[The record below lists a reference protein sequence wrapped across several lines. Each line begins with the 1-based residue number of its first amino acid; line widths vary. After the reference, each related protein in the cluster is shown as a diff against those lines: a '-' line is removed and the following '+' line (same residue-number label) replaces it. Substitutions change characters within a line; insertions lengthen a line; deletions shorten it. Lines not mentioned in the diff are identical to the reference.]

1 MANSG
6 NRTARRFCSPSRRS
20 PLPET
25 LSSLFRIGDARL
37 ISIPASPTVSSSYQR
52 GTTRKVA
59 RPDASREDSRTILIT
74 RTAASREWL
83 WSITDAHKTYGA
95 SPNSSRG
102 DITTSQKPIG
112 LTMGQSHRLV
122 GVQDSKKQNAAK
134 TQHDGDAQEPCNQA
148 PTSGL
153 NRSCS
158 ARCAGA
164 RILSH
169 R

>member
-1 MANSG
+1 MVNSG
-6 NRTARRFCSPSRRS
+6 NRTARRFCSLSRKSR
-20 PLPET
+20 LQET

-37 ISIPASPTVSSSYQR
+37 ISIPANPTVSSSYQR

-59 RPDASREDSRTILIT
+59 RPDASSDDSRTISII

-83 WSITDAHKTYGA
+83 WSIADAHKTYGA
-95 SPNSSRG
+95 PQNSSRG
-102 DITTSQKPIG
+102 DATTSQRPIG

-134 TQHDGDAQEPCNQA
+134 TQHDGDAQEPCNLA